1 MAPWLLMEGNGGGRV
16 VSTPTPHDGWSHP
29 GWIRPFQRVN
39 HPKAGKH
46 GGRGTQK
53 NDG

>member
-1 MAPWLLMEGNGGGRV
+1 MVPWLLIEGKVGGTTCHHQHRAE
-16 VSTPTPHDGWSHP
+16 T

-46 GGRGTQK
+46 GGGGTFL
-53 NDG
+53 